1 MKNIEKIKENV
12 ALALKKNFPQTSQS
26 ISADNLVLIHEG
38 RFANAAVL
46 RYKDDSLDL
55 TVKDFSGSPFW
66 IRRVFGVFSTR
77 TEYTAKKA
85 LALATGDHGVL
96 QRLSPW
102 SIAFDYVRGDTLNK
116 VPRNVPADYFI
127 KMEQIV
133 SKLHECGFVHLDL
146 RNLGNMI
153 LGDDGKPYIIDFQ
166 SCLSTKHMPRFIR
179 KYLEKVDF
187 SGIYKAWERKCPQA
201 LAEGRKSVLSY
212 VNAIRKFWVF
222 KGYPLE
228 HFLEKRKMKH

>member
-153 LGDDGKPYIIDFQ
+153 LGDDGEPYIIDFQ

-179 KYLEKVDF
+179 KYLEKVF
-187 SGIYKAWERKCPQA
+187 FPEFTRHG
-201 LAEGRKSVLSY
+201 
-212 VNAIRKFWVF
+212 NANVPKRWT
-222 KGYPLE
+222 KGESL
-228 HFLEKRKMKH
+228 FCRT

>member
-85 LALATGDHGVL
+85 LAQATGDHGVL

-116 VPRNVPADYFI
+116 VPCNVPADYFI

-153 LGDDGKPYIIDFQ
+153 LGDDGKPYIYHRFPI
-166 SCLSTKHMPRFIR
+166 LSFDETHASFYQKILGKGRFFRNLQGMGTQMSPSVGRRAKVCFVVR
-179 KYLEKVDF
+179 KRNK
-187 SGIYKAWERKCPQA
+187 KA
-201 LAEGRKSVLSY
+201 LG
-212 VNAIRKFWVF
+212 F
-222 KGYPLE
+222 
-228 HFLEKRKMKH
+228 